1 MKYALTGA
9 MSKAVDEYTIHS
21 MGVPSVVLMERA
33 ALEVAGC
40 VARIA
45 AEFGRSVRICAVCG
59 HGNNGADG
67 VAAAR
72 ILTWQGLTV
81 DIITVG
87 NEEHMTEEFRLQ
99 LEIARKSHIP
109 CGNIS
114 DIGEYDIIVDAIFG
128 TGLSRDVK
136 EPYNEVI
143 EMINDAGGLV
153 VSVDI
158 PSGINADTGAVMNCA
173 VRADA
178 TVTFGYNKIGIM
190 LYPGKEYAGDITVA
204 DIGFCPQA
212 LSGLNPA
219 RYFTPEDIYKIPERD
234 AHSNKGTYG
243 RTVVIAGNAR
253 MSGAAYLAAEASYR
267 SGSGLVEIVTHNNN
281 TAVLKEL
288 IPEAIVDGYDNNDAV
303 DVVKNAADRAS
314 RIIIGPG
321 LGTDETAR
329 NIVYKVIDSA
339 ECPLIMDA
347 DALNIIADDI
357 SLLKKCKS
365 TVIITPHIGEME
377 RLCHIP
383 KDDILRDIAGFAA
396 RFAAENNVICVLK
409 DAATVVASPDGG
421 LYINTSGCAAMSKGG
436 MGDVLTGVI
445 SGMLACRLEPFSAAA
460 MGVYIHGLAGC
471 AASEGKSL
479 HSVKA
484 GDLFEYIGTVMCK

>member
-1 MKYALTGA
+1 M
-9 MSKAVDEYTIHS
+9 
-21 MGVPSVVLMERA
+21 
-33 ALEVAGC
+33 
-40 VARIA
+40 
-45 AEFGRSVRICAVCG
+45 
-59 HGNNGADG
+59 
-67 VAAAR
+67 
-72 ILTWQGLTV
+72 
-81 DIITVG
+81 
-87 NEEHMTEEFRLQ
+87 
-99 LEIARKSHIP
+99 
-109 CGNIS
+109 
-114 DIGEYDIIVDAIFG
+114 
-128 TGLSRDVK
+128 SRDVK

-219 RYFTPEDIYKIPERD
+219 RYFTPEDMYKIPERD

-365 TVIITPHIGEME
+365 TVIITPHIAILATSFALVLGMVSAIISILLSLIKSAISSIGIILAP
-377 RLCHIP
+377 RQSLPISSGLQSNIP
-383 KDDILRDIAGFAA
+383 LTTNPLF
-396 RFAAENNVICVLK
+396 
-409 DAATVVASPDGG
+409 
-421 LYINTSGCAAMSKGG
+421 SK
-436 MGDVLTGVI
+436 
-445 SGMLACRLEPFSAAA
+445 LA
-460 MGVYIHGLAGC
+460 
-471 AASEGKSL
+471 
-479 HSVKA
+479 
-484 GDLFEYIGTVMCK
+484 

>member
-99 LEIARKSHIP
+99 LDIARKSHIP

-158 PSGINADTGAVMNCA
+158 PS
-173 VRADA
+173 
-178 TVTFGYNKIGIM
+178 
-190 LYPGKEYAGDITVA
+190 
-204 DIGFCPQA
+204 
-212 LSGLNPA
+212 
-219 RYFTPEDIYKIPERD
+219 
-234 AHSNKGTYG
+234 
-243 RTVVIAGNAR
+243 
-253 MSGAAYLAAEASYR
+253 
-267 SGSGLVEIVTHNNN
+267 
-281 TAVLKEL
+281 
-288 IPEAIVDGYDNNDAV
+288 
-303 DVVKNAADRAS
+303 
-314 RIIIGPG
+314 
-321 LGTDETAR
+321 
-329 NIVYKVIDSA
+329 
-339 ECPLIMDA
+339 
-347 DALNIIADDI
+347 
-357 SLLKKCKS
+357 
-365 TVIITPHIGEME
+365 
-377 RLCHIP
+377 
-383 KDDILRDIAGFAA
+383 
-396 RFAAENNVICVLK
+396 
-409 DAATVVASPDGG
+409 
-421 LYINTSGCAAMSKGG
+421 
-436 MGDVLTGVI
+436 
-445 SGMLACRLEPFSAAA
+445 
-460 MGVYIHGLAGC
+460 
-471 AASEGKSL
+471 
-479 HSVKA
+479 
-484 GDLFEYIGTVMCK
+484 